1 MAASWDVQASIVY
14 QFQSIE
20 ILQCE
25 PMLILIELV
34 AAGALE
40 VVVEDISIPKCRL

>member
-1 MAASWDVQASIVY
+1 VY

-25 PMLILIELV
+25 LDPILIFAEFV

-40 VVVEDISIPKCRL
+40 VVAEDISILRY